1 MVFGQWANF
10 FGPLSEKFRRGSWN
24 CILRVHRNIL
34 QKNIFFR
41 KKIFFFYLVRTLRK
55 KFLTFCWEIFEEV
68 ERTPSYRSLGTIQG
82 GILILKL
89 LVFLSVSDI
98 EQKFFELHRN
108 VFVGFVTSASYMSL
122 GIDEKRMYFCET
134 FIFSDRLLTV
144 SGNCSSFCRKTVFRV
159 LKTASYVSTATF
171 QGKQN
176 FL

>member
-1 MVFGQWANF
+1 M
-10 FGPLSEKFRRGSWN
+10 SESFLALCRESFVGVLKTALYASIGTFHGKTLFS
-24 CILRVHRNIL
+24 
-34 QKNIFFR
+34 
-41 KKIFFFYLVRTLRK
+41 KKLNFFYLVRTLRK

-89 LVFLSVSDI
+89 LVFLSVSEI
-98 EQKFFELHRN
+98 EQFFELHRN

-144 SGNCSSFCRKTVFRV
+144 SGNCSSFCRKTVVRV
-159 LKTASYVSTATF
+159 LKTASYVSTGTF
-171 QGKQN
+171 WGKN
-176 FL
+176 TFL